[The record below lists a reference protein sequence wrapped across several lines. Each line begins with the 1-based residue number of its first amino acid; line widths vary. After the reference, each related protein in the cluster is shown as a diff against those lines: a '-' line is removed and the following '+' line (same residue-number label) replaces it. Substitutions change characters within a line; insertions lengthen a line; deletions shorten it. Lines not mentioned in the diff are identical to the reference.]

1 MYRYTEAASSTFVAM
16 VNPGVCKQF
25 MSTTIESKPSY
36 VLMSR
41 KRIFLFFLS
50 ILLLIASEYL
60 LLNELMAEADLLP
73 MLLSGSI
80 LLASVFFVVRFYKE
94 WRESLK

>member
-1 MYRYTEAASSTFVAM
+1 MYPLGQPLVFTFAAM
-16 VNPGVCKQF
+16 VKSGVCNQF
-25 MSTTIESKPSY
+25 MPTTNAKPSY

-41 KRIFLFFLS
+41 KRIILFLVS

-60 LLNELMAEADLLP
+60 LLSELMAEANMLP
-73 MLLSGSI
+73 VLVSGSV

>member
-1 MYRYTEAASSTFVAM
+1 
-16 VNPGVCKQF
+16 
-25 MSTTIESKPSY
+25 
-36 VLMSR
+36 MSR
-41 KRIFLFFLS
+41 KRIILFLVS

-60 LLNELMAEADLLP
+60 LLSELMAEANMLP
-73 MLLSGSI
+73 VLVSGSV

>member
-1 MYRYTEAASSTFVAM
+1 
-16 VNPGVCKQF
+16 

>member
-1 MYRYTEAASSTFVAM
+1 MANR
-16 VNPGVCKQF
+16 GVFKLVL
-25 MSTTIESKPSY
+25 STTIESKPSKGP
-36 VLMSR
+36 MSR

-60 LLNELMAEADLLP
+60 LLNELLAEAAMLP

-80 LLASVFFVVRFYKE
+80 LLASVFFVIRFYKE